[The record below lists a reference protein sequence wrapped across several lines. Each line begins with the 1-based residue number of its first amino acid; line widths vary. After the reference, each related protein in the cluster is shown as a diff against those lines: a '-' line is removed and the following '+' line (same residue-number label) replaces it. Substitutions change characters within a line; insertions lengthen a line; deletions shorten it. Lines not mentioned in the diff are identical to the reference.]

1 MDHDE
6 WQDICKAFREEEE
19 EEKFIRMTNKS
30 KSKTRHKKNRRAK
43 LVAEEKKSASKFS
56 IIRAVKDFERS
67 TLHRHKRSMALRGEE
82 ASTRFRRALADF
94 RQAISEI

>member
-1 MDHDE
+1 MNYEDFVKE
-6 WQDICKAFREEEE
+6 IREEEE
-19 EEKFIRMTNKS
+19 KEKFIRMTNKS

-43 LVAEEKKSASKFS
+43 LVAEGEKSASKFS

-67 TLHRHKRSMALRGEE
+67 TLHRHKRSMAVRGEE

-94 RQAISEI
+94 RQAVSEI